1 MHAAKIDEIYT
12 EHEKDL
18 VRNFIQS
25 YLNDDDVTKIL
36 KQAEEIAKA
45 KLKDLNAFDIK
56 EATKIICGSA
66 RSMGIE
72 VKE

>member
-1 MHAAKIDEIYT
+1 MNKLDKDSVTGISALLVHAAKIDEIYT

-36 KQAEEIAKA
+36 KQAEEIESDSNQ
-45 KLKDLNAFDIK
+45 LLSFTNIIK
-56 EATKIICGSA
+56 
-66 RSMGIE
+66 
-72 VKE
+72 